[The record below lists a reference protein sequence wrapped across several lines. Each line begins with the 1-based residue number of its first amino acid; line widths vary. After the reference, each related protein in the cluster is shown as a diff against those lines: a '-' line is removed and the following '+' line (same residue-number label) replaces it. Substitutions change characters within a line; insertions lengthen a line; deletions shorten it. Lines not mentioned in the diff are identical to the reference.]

1 MKIAIIGL
9 GGHSK
14 VVQDIILSYEDF
26 EIVGYFDDKHRVEYF
41 NDYTITGPILSAKK
55 MIHFFNDIK
64 FVIAIGNNK
73 IRKRIFQQ
81 LGIPLHYYVTLRH
94 KSAIVSPSATIGF
107 GTVIMAHSV
116 INAYAQIGDH
126 VIINTSSIIE
136 HDNEVGHFVHVSPN
150 VTSTGGVQIEEGTHI
165 GAAAT
170 IIPNKKIGKWSTIG
184 AGATVVTNI
193 PSYSMAVGIPA
204 RVKKTIEIGGE

>member
-1 MKIAIIGL
+1 MKIAVIGQ

-14 VVQDIILSYEDF
+14 VVQDIILSYEDY
-26 EIVGYFDDKHRVEYF
+26 EIIGFFDDKYSVEFF
-41 NDYTITGPILSAKK
+41 NDHTITGPVLSAKK
-55 MIHFFNDIK
+55 MIHFVNDIK
-64 FVIAIGNNK
+64 FVVAIGNNK
-73 IRKRIFQQ
+73 IRKQIVQQ
-81 LGIPLHYYVTLRH
+81 LRIPLHYYITLKH
-94 KSAIVSPSATIGF
+94 KSAIVSSSATIGL
-107 GTVIMAHSV
+107 GTVIMANSV
-116 INAYAQIGDH
+116 INANAQIGNH

-136 HDNEVGHFVHVSPN
+136 HDNQVGHFVHVSPN